1 MLIIII
7 VIIIT
12 KMMMMIIIIII
23 MIIIIIIIIII
34 TIIII
39 TKKFISFI
47 REVLRA
53 WPNIHD
59 ETKNISKYKFM
70 SFFFQPHFVYLRL
83 SLFK

>member
-1 MLIIII
+1 MLVIIT
-7 VIIIT
+7 VIIIM
-12 KMMMMIIIIII
+12 KMMMIIIIII
-23 MIIIIIIIIII
+23 
-34 TIIII
+34 TTIII

-59 ETKNISKYKFM
+59 EAKNISKYKFM
-70 SFFFQPHFVYLRL
+70 SFFFQPHFVYLRM

>member
-1 MLIIII
+1 MLVIIT
-7 VIIIT
+7 VIIIM

-23 MIIIIIIIIII
+23 
-34 TIIII
+34 TTIII

-53 WPNIHD
+53 WSNIHD
-59 ETKNISKYKFM
+59 EAKNISKYKFM
-70 SFFFQPHFVYLRL
+70 SFFFQPHFVYLRM

>member
-1 MLIIII
+1 MLVIIT
-7 VIIIT
+7 VIIIM
-12 KMMMMIIIIII
+12 KM
-23 MIIIIIIIIII
+23 MIIIIIIII
-34 TIIII
+34 TTIII

-59 ETKNISKYKFM
+59 EAKNISKYKFM
-70 SFFFQPHFVYLRL
+70 SFFFQPHFVYLRM

>member
-1 MLIIII
+1 MLVIIT
-7 VIIIT
+7 VIIIM
-12 KMMMMIIIIII
+12 KMMIIIIII
-23 MIIIIIIIIII
+23 I
-34 TIIII
+34 TTIII

-59 ETKNISKYKFM
+59 EAKNISKYKFM
-70 SFFFQPHFVYLRL
+70 SFFFQPHFVYLRM

>member
-7 VIIIT
+7 T
-12 KMMMMIIIIII
+12 
-23 MIIIIIIIIII
+23 IIIIII
-34 TIIII
+34 TILIIII

-47 REVLRA
+47 REVFRA

-59 ETKNISKYKFM
+59 EAKNISKCKFM
-70 SFFFQPHFVYLRL
+70 SFFFQPHFVYLCL

>member
-1 MLIIII
+1 MLVIIT
-7 VIIIT
+7 VIIIM

-23 MIIIIIIIIII
+23 I
-34 TIIII
+34 TTIII

-59 ETKNISKYKFM
+59 EAKNISKYKFM
-70 SFFFQPHFVYLRL
+70 SFFFQPHFVYLRM